1 MKRNAFIKFVIL
13 LLSVSM
19 LLSLFACAPD
29 DPEDPTDDT
38 TQQETEPVANETD
51 RQTEEPTKSS
61 TEGETASEP
70 ETSPSIT
77 ETEAA
82 VSTETETPT
91 DEKTDD
97 ESESDGESVSEA
109 ETIDESNTDEKETEE
124 MQTEAIR
131 DDLASV
137 GVYDKYDLDS
147 YMSPIWSGK
156 VIHNETVMFVG
167 IDDKASLLY
176 DADRILSVRSYDL
189 SIEYVQGVD
198 YDYVDG
204 KLVLLEGTRIPYVP
218 LETYYSVLDPE
229 LPFLST
235 MYNGKVTQTMWGDG
249 TAMTKWQ
256 VAVTYKHS
264 DTWEGKTVDSYSD
277 RYADFIGKLEKGED
291 VTVFFYGDSITTG
304 ATSSQSRAPYAPSFA
319 RMFVQYVAKQYGYTV
334 KYVDSYTND
343 KLTSG
348 QTAGGAPH
356 PDTVFGTNGTITYIN
371 TAVGGWNTQQGRDN
385 FDAYVKA
392 YVEKYGCDLF
402 ILAFGMNN
410 GGSTADQ
417 VCGYLDEI
425 VVKME
430 ACAPEADVLLVSTML
445 PNPEA
450 VRNSADKYF
459 CNGNQYTFEEAMY
472 PLAEKIQERGI
483 GCAVAPMTSVSK
495 YIHQQKRYRDTTG
508 NNVNHPSDF
517 LARAYAQVIYQ
528 TVFGYEN
535 YGEDE
540 VELENKPVENANFNA
555 QMSVSGNTVYL
566 DGASGTNNKNY
577 AVCVRF
583 EETQGGY
590 YMYYVKDHG
599 IVYINVENGS
609 IVYSDTA
616 TSVWTYD
623 ESLGAMVS
631 GECAVTLS
639 APEICFHPVI
649 AGEGTHGRETC
660 VRCGVEATNEAHAMV
675 DTKTVNSDG
684 SVTYSSSCEICGK
697 VGKSNTIPAGVIYYS
712 GADTYK
718 SPDFYLL
725 NKEIGENNG
734 ISFTRVTA
742 KTSNHGH
749 ELHWINQNVEPYND
763 YSGNQ
768 LDTKGLR
775 YLVIR
780 LRASHTEISMKFQYK
795 LLASNEGRYAVP
807 VVKAG
812 EWITYVL
819 DLKALGGSNYAAL
832 EDGTYTMQYFKMYFG
847 AGFDQIEN
855 GYVDFE
861 YLALCDSFEQIA
873 MIANSETVQMMTT
886 SGSTTEVRS
895 DGT

>member
-1 MKRNAFIKFVIL
+1 
-13 LLSVSM
+13 
-19 LLSLFACAPD
+19 
-29 DPEDPTDDT
+29 
-38 TQQETEPVANETD
+38 
-51 RQTEEPTKSS
+51 
-61 TEGETASEP
+61 
-70 ETSPSIT
+70 
-77 ETEAA
+77 
-82 VSTETETPT
+82 
-91 DEKTDD
+91 
-97 ESESDGESVSEA
+97 
-109 ETIDESNTDEKETEE
+109 
-124 MQTEAIR
+124 
-131 DDLASV
+131 
-137 GVYDKYDLDS
+137 
-147 YMSPIWSGK
+147 
-156 VIHNETVMFVG
+156 
-167 IDDKASLLY
+167 
-176 DADRILSVRSYDL
+176 
-189 SIEYVQGVD
+189 
-198 YDYVDG
+198 
-204 KLVLLEGTRIPYVP
+204 
-218 LETYYSVLDPE
+218 
-229 LPFLST
+229 
-235 MYNGKVTQTMWGDG
+235 
-249 TAMTKWQ
+249 
-256 VAVTYKHS
+256 
-264 DTWEGKTVDSYSD
+264 
-277 RYADFIGKLEKGED
+277 
-291 VTVFFYGDSITTG
+291 
-304 ATSSQSRAPYAPSFA
+304 
-319 RMFVQYVAKQYGYTV
+319 
-334 KYVDSYTND
+334 
-343 KLTSG
+343 
-348 QTAGGAPH
+348 
-356 PDTVFGTNGTITYIN
+356 
-371 TAVGGWNTQQGRDN
+371 
-385 FDAYVKA
+385 
-392 YVEKYGCDLF
+392 
-402 ILAFGMNN
+402 
-410 GGSTADQ
+410 
-417 VCGYLDEI
+417 
-425 VVKME
+425 
-430 ACAPEADVLLVSTML
+430 
-445 PNPEA
+445 
-450 VRNSADKYF
+450 
-459 CNGNQYTFEEAMY
+459 
-472 PLAEKIQERGI
+472 
-483 GCAVAPMTSVSK
+483 MTSVSK

-861 YLALCDSFEQIA
+861 YLALCDRFEQIA